1 MYTRGRYTANPVGKL
16 PTPPI
21 GYMVETVRPDTAELP
36 VDGGSLRAIAAL
48 QDDTRRAVY
57 ASVRQAHRPLTREQA
72 AAEVGISRKLA
83 GFHLDKLVDAG
94 LLTARYDPAARSHT
108 LGRTPKTYQP
118 AERDIAVTIPA
129 RQPALLA
136 DLLIEAIT
144 TARPDETPRHAAERV
159 ATARGRQLGEAAL
172 AETRPGRLGTE
183 RAITL
188 AETVLRARGFEPVRE
203 SPTRLRL
210 HNCPFQPLAAAE
222 PDLVCQLNH
231 RMISG
236 FLDGLRTTAVEAA
249 LSPRAGECCVQ
260 LQAAR

>member
-1 MYTRGRYTANPVGKL
+1 
-16 PTPPI
+16 
-21 GYMVETVRPDTAELP
+21 MVECVSPDAAELP

-57 ASVRQAHRPLTREQA
+57 ASVRRAHQPLTREQA
-72 AAEVGISRKLA
+72 AGEVGISRKLA

-94 LLTARYDPAARSHT
+94 LLAARYDPAARSHT
-108 LGRTPKTYQP
+108 LGRTPKTYRP
-118 AERDIAVTIPA
+118 AERDIAVTIPT
-129 RQPALLA
+129 RKPEVLA
-136 DLLIEAIT
+136 EVLVEAIT
-144 TARPDETPRHAAERV
+144 TARAGETPRHAAERV
-159 ATARGRQLGEAAL
+159 ATARGRQLGEVAL

-188 AETVLRARGFEPVRE
+188 AEAVLRARGFEPLRE

-210 HNCPFQPLAAAE
+210 RNCPFQPLAATE

-231 RMISG
+231 RMIAG
-236 FLDGLRTTAVEAA
+236 FLEGLRAAAVDAVLA
-249 LSPRAGECCVQ
+249 PRAGECCVQ